1 MLPQQTKEPTA
12 CTMCPLPPPSWRI
25 LLKNT
30 AIEKL
35 DKGNSV
41 VLMKRDG

>member
-1 MLPQQTKEPTA
+1 MLPQQTKESTA
-12 CTMCPLPPPSWRI
+12 CTMCPLPPPLWRI

-35 DKGNSV
+35 DKKNSV
-41 VLMKRDG
+41 VLMKRDD